1 VRHFPSPT
9 HPIYSTIDIYFL
21 CDIPPLCDKKY
32 IVKVIAR
39 RLNGGGP
46 WVGVLVGVAD
56 VIEG

>member
-1 VRHFPSPT
+1 M
-9 HPIYSTIDIYFL
+9 I
-21 CDIPPLCDKKY
+21 KY

-56 VIEG
+56 VIEGKVRLEQTSHSSMGWWRSMFGECGS